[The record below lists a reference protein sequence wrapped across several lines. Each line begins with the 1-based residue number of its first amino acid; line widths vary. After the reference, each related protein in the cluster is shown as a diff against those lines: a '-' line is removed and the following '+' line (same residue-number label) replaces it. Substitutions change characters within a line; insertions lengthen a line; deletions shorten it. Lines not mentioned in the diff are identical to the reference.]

1 VRRGG
6 VGAEFDDGRRAG
18 DIAVVDPDNI
28 NVAERFAG
36 FKAVAVNGSRVRD
49 AAGDDDNRGGYGAVV
64 RADG

>member
-6 VGAEFDDGRRAG
+6 VGAEFDDGRRA
-18 DIAVVDPDNI
+18 DDLAVGDPDNI

-36 FKAVAVNGSRVRD
+36 FRAVVNGARVRD